1 MLNDVVVSRSLLGMW
16 FHLLEFFARK
26 KFSLALGENHTSPN
40 DAGFEER
47 YKIHMHL
54 VIYR

>member
-16 FHLLEFFARK
+16 FHLHEFFARK

-40 DAGFEER
+40 DARFEHTL
-47 YKIHMHL
+47 KKDIKHTCT
-54 VIYR
+54 

>member
-47 YKIHMHL
+47 YKTHMHL